1 MANIYDVARLA
12 NVSTATVSKVLSN
25 TPYVSVQTKERVLEA
40 VRQLDYSP
48 SLAAR
53 GLTNRR
59 TYILGLVIPNDPDYL
74 FTDPQLLEVIRGVE
88 NTANDNDYNILLSMA
103 KKTDQRSAYTRVLRT
118 GYIDGAITV
127 ETFEG
132 ETAGKLLDD
141 QGLPRVSIGYR
152 NGLNPLNSVHSDDYR
167 GAYEAVKHLIEL
179 DHQQIGVISG
189 PANFVGAMEERLR
202 GAQTALAEANL
213 ELNPDFLTYGDFTA
227 ESGYQASRVLLEA
240 ADRPTAIF
248 SMNDRMATGVMRR
261 ARELGLR
268 VPDDLS
274 LVGFDD
280 ISLAALLDPPLTTI
294 RQPSVE
300 QGRVAVN
307 KLFELIKEGK
317 KEFETVILPVE
328 LIVRGS
334 TARLNSA

>member
-1 MANIYDVARLA
+1 
-12 NVSTATVSKVLSN
+12 
-25 TPYVSVQTKERVLEA
+25 
-40 VRQLDYSP
+40 
-48 SLAAR
+48 LAAR